1 MRVTVRYFG
10 YLAEY
15 AGGREKILEVG
26 EGSRVRD
33 VVTLP
38 PGVSL
43 DDLVLLKNGRP
54 AYPDDELS
62 DGDTVSV
69 LPHISG
75 GLASRR
81 ERVASHMVS

>member
-15 AGGREKILEVG
+15 AGRREKTLEVR
-26 EGSRVRD
+26 EGSRVKE

-38 PGVSL
+38 PGVTL
-43 DDLVLLKNGRP
+43 EDLVLLRNGRP
-54 AYPDDELS
+54 ASPDDELS

-75 GLASRR
+75 G
-81 ERVASHMVS
+81 